1 MVHALTSQLLPLT
14 LALCLVLGSSTA
26 SEKLPHF
33 LLRSVDTS
41 TSMQPTAGPNNF
53 SNCVLVLPDGR
64 FYLSLQR
71 QEIMDGTATAKGL
84 EGSLDPKA
92 LQILRDLLNQPTIEN
107 APQFELPNTPFGADE
122 FQVFE
127 AQIDRGSTMQRAGY
141 FKWKG
146 LTPTHMD
153 ATKQGWRESE
163 VTLQPLVE
171 WFRTLKTYKYPLKRP
186 ISKSTRFSCDF
197 DDKGP

>member
-1 MVHALTSQLLPLT
+1 MIRASNQLRALT
-14 LALCLVLGSSTA
+14 LAFCLVLGSSTA
-26 SEKLPHF
+26 SEKRPHY
-33 LLRSVDTS
+33 LLRAVDES
-41 TSMQPTAGPNNF
+41 NSMRPTAGPNNF

-64 FYLSLQR
+64 FYLSLRR

-84 EGSLDPKA
+84 EGLLDPKA

-127 AQIDRGSTMQRAGY
+127 AQIDRGSTMQRVGY

-146 LTPTHMD
+146 LAPTNMD
-153 ATKQGWRESE
+153 TTKQQWRESE
-163 VTLQPLVE
+163 VALQPLVE

-186 ISKSTRFSCDF
+186 ISKSTRFACDL
-197 DDKGP
+197 DDKEP